1 MSAPVARRQPDA
13 GPPSRTL
20 RIDADSHNLITA
32 TDLLPYL
39 PQKWRR
45 YVETIG
51 LRGQQA
57 TSLTASASPL
67 ASRAD
72 AWGPNGEPPGSDPAL
87 FVHNLLDA
95 FDLDVAVL
103 NSTLMQTQQFM
114 GPGSPRELISAL
126 QRAGNEFEQERWLDH
141 DPRFRGAIG
150 VPFEDMDAAVAEVER
165 CAADPRF
172 VQILLPFRTIDPLGQ
187 QKYWPLLEAAQ
198 HHGLPIALHPAAQH
212 VTTGAGWQS
221 FYYEHHTA
229 LPAALYAQMAS
240 LIFEGAFDRFPD
252 LQILFQEGGWSW
264 VAPYA
269 WRLDSMWSMLRDEVP
284 DLQRTPSEY
293 VGRHF
298 WFTTQP
304 IEEPDHPRQFLE
316 MFAQL
321 ERIGLGEKLMFSS
334 DYPHWDF
341 DSPDRAIPRN
351 LPAEVRDQILGGNA
365 LKCYS
370 RLGAV

>member
-1 MSAPVARRQPDA
+1 MTTSIAEKAA
-13 GPPSRTL
+13 GQDQATRTV
-20 RIDADSHNLITA
+20 RIDADSHNLISVA
-32 TDLLPYL
+32 DLLPYL
-39 PQKWRR
+39 PQRWRR

-87 FVHNLLDA
+87 FVHNLLDR
-95 FDLDVAVL
+95 FDLDVAIL

-114 GPGSPRELISAL
+114 GPGSPRDLISAL
-126 QRAGNEFEQERWLDH
+126 QRAGNDYEQEHWLEH
-141 DPRFRGAIG
+141 DPRFRGAIC
-150 VPFEDMDAAVAEVER
+150 VPFEDIDAAVAEVER

-172 VQILLPFRTIDPLGQ
+172 VQILLPFRTFDPLGNP
-187 QKYWPLLEAAQ
+187 KYWPLLEIAQ
-198 HHGLPIALHPAAQH
+198 EHKLPIALHPAAQH

-240 LIFEGAFDRFPD
+240 LIFEGALDRFPD
-252 LQILFQEGGWSW
+252 VQILFTEGGWSW

-269 WRLDSMWSMLRDEVP
+269 WRLDSVWSMLRDEVP
-284 DLQRTPSEY
+284 DLQRAPSEY
-293 VGRHF
+293 VGQNF

-304 IEEPDHPRQFLE
+304 IEEPEHPRQLLE
-316 MFAQL
+316 MFGQL
-321 ERIGLGEKLMFSS
+321 EQVGLGEKLMFSS

-341 DSPDRAIPRN
+341 DSPDRAIPRH
-351 LPAEVRDQILGGNA
+351 LPEDVRTRIIGGNA

-370 RLGAV
+370 RLGEV